1 MPQLRETTVKELDE
15 AENVDQIWRLTLKIK
30 HLSLQSTTAATRCHC
45 HPTVSFTAPANPL
58 GGQQPLSMSMALQT
72 KSKD

>member
-1 MPQLRETTVKELDE
+1 ME
-15 AENVDQIWRLTLKIK
+15 ANPKDQTPITAK
-30 HLSLQSTTAATRCHC
+30 HDCGHQVSLS
-45 HPTVSFTAPANPL
+45 PTVSFTAPANPL